1 MQIPKNL
8 KMLFVHAYQSYTWNS
23 VVSKRIELYGCKT
36 PIVGDVVLV
45 DKESSETEPAD
56 DDGEAEEVMIKV
68 DESELSDLDKLRRDA
83 KLLAVHTLTEADLP
97 NYTVFDV
104 LMPLPGF
111 VVKYPDGEPGK
122 LYRELMVADGLDP
135 DDMYRKQS

>member
-1 MQIPKNL
+1 
-8 KMLFVHAYQSYTWNS
+8 MLFVHAYQSYTWNT
-23 VVSKRIELYGCKT
+23 VVSKRIELYGCKK

-45 DKESSETEPAD
+45 DKSASESEPAVD
-56 DDGEAEEVMIKV
+56 ADGIEEEK
-68 DESELSDLDKLRRDA
+68 EEELSDLDKLRRDA
-83 KLLAVHTLTEADLP
+83 KLPAVHTLTEADLP

-122 LYRELMVADGLDP
+122 LYREMMVADGLDP
-135 DDMYRKQS
+135 DDMYRKQSCVSLFLFLLHG